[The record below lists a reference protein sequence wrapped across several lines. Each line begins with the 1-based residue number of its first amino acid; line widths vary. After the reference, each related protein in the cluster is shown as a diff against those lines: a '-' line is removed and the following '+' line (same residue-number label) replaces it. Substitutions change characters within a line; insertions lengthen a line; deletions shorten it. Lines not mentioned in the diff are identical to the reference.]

1 MIKYI
6 LNNIILVIAVVV
18 LTVLGIF
25 CIIIDGEDVYKIF
38 SIIALIYLCFIGLW
52 MIFSSFYY
60 KENLKNNSNFIN
72 KPIGYLIQG
81 IIIIALGLI
90 IVLYPNFIVRFVVGI
105 LLIIQPLVYLI
116 ITDNKLSYLKSNFWK
131 FIIGLIFIL
140 AIDIILDILLL
151 IIGILLILIACF
163 IIYIIIINY
172 KDRTYPNIITKY
184 IVIYLNKKNK

>member
-1 MIKYI
+1 MIKYL
-6 LNNIILVIAVVV
+6 LNNIILVIAVIF

-25 CIIIDGEDVYKIF
+25 CILIDGDDVYKIF
-38 SIIALIYLCFIGLW
+38 SIISLIYLCCIGIW
-52 MIFSSFYY
+52 MIYSSFYY
-60 KENLKNNSNFIN
+60 KDNLKNNSNFLN
-72 KPIGYLIQG
+72 QPLGYLIQG
-81 IIIIALGLI
+81 IVLIALGVI
-90 IVLYPNFIVRFVVGI
+90 IVLFPNFIVRFVVGI
-105 LLIIQPLVYLI
+105 MLIIQPLFSLI
-116 ITDNKLSYLKSNFWK
+116 IADNKLSYLKVNFWK
-131 FIIGLIFIL
+131 FIVGLIFIL